1 MKEPDKINHIPRE
14 RKRKRSRGCVFS
26 ISCCF
31 LCVRTKLIRHL
42 VPVFLF
48 TSTSI
53 GDGSSGYVWGRIC
66 CIDVVDMPMTW
77 NNTKVSQS
85 IVIGSDVR
93 PIQIR
98 WLLVARFWKSTFLN
112 LTAFWHFSDNFKF
125 EKFPIIFIFPK
136 LNSTKWNASNVRCVS
151 FVFVM
156 VLITGRRDACT
167 YSTYFEVSRAIDH
180 CYLKCPERYKLY
192 NPKFSGNNSARIIR

>member
-1 MKEPDKINHIPRE
+1 MQYSSTVSYNCLLLLIGIQSYNIIPLFTRKYINGEIYFQVFWILVQYEKIWRNQKKINHIPRE

-53 GDGSSGYVWGRIC
+53 GDGSSGYVWGRIY

-112 LTAFWHFSDNFKF
+112 LTAFWHHFD
-125 EKFPIIFIFPK
+125 
-136 LNSTKWNASNVRCVS
+136 
-151 FVFVM
+151 
-156 VLITGRRDACT
+156 
-167 YSTYFEVSRAIDH
+167 VSR
-180 CYLKCPERYKLY
+180 
-192 NPKFSGNNSARIIR
+192 IISSSRNFE